1 MSSFTFSKI
10 FHLAS
15 SESLP
20 GWFWPQG
27 LMFDTHGVTHCFY
40 NGHDPHPLSKKYFTS
55 QPLTLS
61 ILHGIVPTTLCNIT
75 SFISVQSCINFSPRS
90 SIDGR
95 WVRLLSKA
103 ASSTSQ
109 SSSLELNSGLCGGQS
124 VHENNVSSSLNHS
137 GKEKNPLKQKPGHLV
152 TSLKPDLQIS
162 GNGIGGLFKLRWWML
177 IFPPFVRI
185 LWLTAF
191 PYIRCAY
198 RDVAIIEKKCF
209 QLERVGHYMS
219 LKEEVN
225 PNHSRQKNV
234 PSSVTFHMSPF
245 VVSYRNMYK
254 EEFNI

>member
-10 FHLAS
+10 FQLAS

-27 LMFDTHGVTHCFY
+27 LMFDTHGVTHWFY
-40 NGHDPHPLSKKYFTS
+40 NGHDPHRLSKKYFTG
-55 QPLTLS
+55 QPLALR
-61 ILHGIVPTTLCNIT
+61 IRHGIVSTTLCNIT

-90 SIDGR
+90 SIDGGR
-95 WVRLLSKA
+95 VRPLSKA
-103 ASSTSQ
+103 FPSTSQ

-137 GKEKNPLKQKPGHLV
+137 GEEENPLKQKPGHLV
-152 TSLKPDLQIS
+152 ASLKPDLQSS

-191 PYIRCAY
+191 PYIQCAY
-198 RDVAIIEKKCF
+198 RDIAIIEKKMLPAGKSWPLHVF
-209 QLERVGHYMS
+209 EGRS
-219 LKEEVN
+219 EPK
-225 PNHSRQKNV
+225 P
-234 PSSVTFHMSPF
+234 
-245 VVSYRNMYK
+245 
-254 EEFNI
+254 